1 MLNSPTLGQYF
12 IQQPFEIICK
22 QFLQSIIYHR
32 MGDILQTD
40 SSRDPLEQMFNEAKH
55 NCLTGDYKLLLKKY
69 KKEILLIILLMI

>member
-1 MLNSPTLGQYF
+1 
-12 IQQPFEIICK
+12 
-22 QFLQSIIYHR
+22 

-69 KKEILLIILLMI
+69 KKEILLII